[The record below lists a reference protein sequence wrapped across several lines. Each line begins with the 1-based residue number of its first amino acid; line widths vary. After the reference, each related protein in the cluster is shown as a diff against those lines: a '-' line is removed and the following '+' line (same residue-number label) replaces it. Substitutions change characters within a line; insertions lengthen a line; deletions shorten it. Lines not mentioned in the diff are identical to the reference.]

1 MKMVKRLQ
9 KFREWIADV
18 DDSVDKAI
26 IAQHIER
33 LQRGI
38 GDVEPVGEGISELR
52 IHKGAGWRIYF
63 IEVEG
68 TIILL
73 LTGGV
78 KNTQTTDIKRAKQI
92 VKDLKAK
99 RTAEQKAAAAAEKR
113 SRNEVKAVAKSGKH
127 KH

>member
-1 MKMVKRLQ
+1 MELVKRLQ
-9 KFREWIADV
+9 KFRDWIADV
-18 DDSVDKAI
+18 HDPVDKAI

-33 LQRGI
+33 LQRGT

-52 IHKGAGWRIYF
+52 IHMGPGWRVYF

-78 KNTQTTDIKRAKQI
+78 KNTQANDIKRSKQI
-92 VKDLKAK
+92 VKELKAK
-99 RTAEQKAAAAAEKR
+99 RAAQHKAAAAAQKAAGTSIQTPAKPGRRKR
-113 SRNEVKAVAKSGKH
+113 
-127 KH
+127 